1 MCVIGGL
8 AGKFTP
14 TPTVADVSG
23 MCGRIVLCCEQVRK
37 TVALGFHQQDFR
49 AGSNRM
55 RPLDIQG
62 DFQAPAGVVARVVRA
77 SGLVDLAEAAI
88 GGGACGEAKLLAEK
102 VQIIFSR
109 GQVIGIDDGN
119 RRAASGGIAGGK
131 TIGCLHLSRTPTDPG
146 RVGEWDDVSMA
157 VSITRRGRAWTDR
170 FTPAFSTICSGRSP
184 CHPPRK
190 KRERKYNNQGQLD
203 NTLRHTLLLF
213 R

>member
-88 GGGACGEAKLLAEK
+88 GGGAFGQGKLLAENL
-102 VQIIFSR
+102 QIIFSR
-109 GQVIGIDDGN
+109 WPVISIHDSN
-119 RRAASGGIAGGK
+119 RRSASGGIAGWK
-131 TIGCLHLSRTPTDPG
+131 NLSCLPLR
-146 RVGEWDDVSMA
+146 
-157 VSITRRGRAWTDR
+157 
-170 FTPAFSTICSGRSP
+170 
-184 CHPPRK
+184 PP
-190 KRERKYNNQGQLD
+190 
-203 NTLRHTLLLF
+203 
-213 R
+213 